1 MAPFNVVSLTV
12 TPVRDPNDVEVN
24 WFVSFPAVNNVLILL
39 ILSEANP
46 VTALASIATVV
57 FPLIE
62 VNSDAVLPVAS
73 PFAITIV

>member
-1 MAPFNVVSLTV
+1 M
-12 TPVRDPNDVEVN
+12 N

-62 VNSDAVLPVAS
+62 VNSVAVLPVAS